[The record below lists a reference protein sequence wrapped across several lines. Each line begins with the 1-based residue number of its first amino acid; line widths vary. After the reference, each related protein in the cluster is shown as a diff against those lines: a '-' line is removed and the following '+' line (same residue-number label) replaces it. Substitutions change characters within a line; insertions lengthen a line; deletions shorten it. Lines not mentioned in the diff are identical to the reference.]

1 MDRLGEKKID
11 KYGIEMEIIE
21 YKNCHNIIVRFN
33 DGFGALVKTRYD
45 CFEKNNIKNP
55 YRKSFC
61 GVGYLGQGKYNSVN
75 SRKILDC
82 WQNMLKRCYDKE
94 YQKKNP
100 TYKNCEVCEE
110 WLNFQNF
117 AKWYEEN
124 YYNIGESLFLD
135 KDILCKG
142 NKIYSPETCILV
154 PRLINNLFTKRQN
167 ERGDSS
173 IGVRPYKDTNKFI
186 TIISETHRNG
196 KTKRKHLKICD
207 TEEEAFNIYKN
218 YKEKLIKEIADEYKE
233 DIPYNLY
240 LALYKY
246 EVDIND

>member
-124 YYNIGESLFLD
+124 YYEIKGEQIHLD
-135 KDILCKG
+135 KDILIKG
-142 NKIYSPETCILV
+142 NKTYSPENCIFA
-154 PRLINNLFTKRQN
+154 PIKINSLFTKR
-167 ERGDSS
+167 EECRGKYP
-173 IGVRPYKDTNKFI
+173 IGVKP
-186 TIISETHRNG
+186 NG
-196 KTKRKHLKICD
+196 KGYSSRCRNAYGKEVSLGNFNTPH
-207 TEEEAFNIYKN
+207 EAFLIYKLNKELVIQSVAQKYKKLIPNRLYEALIN
-218 YKEKLIKEIADEYKE
+218 YKVEE
-233 DIPYNLY
+233 D
-240 LALYKY
+240 
-246 EVDIND
+246 D